1 MLKSSV
7 SKIGLLV
14 NPKVLAFALL
24 LPEKRMLLA
33 VDTASYVRLL
43 SSTWKPTR
51 AEWISLYRMYG
62 FTTFVYAECAL
73 IAIVHEVWH
82 PVSPFFWL
90 VQGWGGLCKTWQM
103 VIGLRTH
110 MAAILQEN

>member
-24 LPEKRMLLA
+24 LQEKRMLLA

-43 SSTWKPTR
+43 SST
-51 AEWISLYRMYG
+51 
-62 FTTFVYAECAL
+62 
-73 IAIVHEVWH
+73 
-82 PVSPFFWL
+82 
-90 VQGWGGLCKTWQM
+90 
-103 VIGLRTH
+103 
-110 MAAILQEN
+110 

>member
-14 NPKVLAFALL
+14 NPKVLAFALP

-43 SSTWKPTR
+43 SST
-51 AEWISLYRMYG
+51 
-62 FTTFVYAECAL
+62 
-73 IAIVHEVWH
+73 
-82 PVSPFFWL
+82 
-90 VQGWGGLCKTWQM
+90 
-103 VIGLRTH
+103 
-110 MAAILQEN
+110 